1 MGLFIGYY
9 LTTPAG
15 DEVPTNPAAEFGMSL
30 WPSVFALPVY
40 PWSGGVD
47 RPSNYSALGRTS
59 GSPSTSCSPIIIL
72 SNSFGIPQDK
82 LNTAGGQDFSG
93 GAFC

>member
-30 WPSVFALPVY
+30 WHSVFALPVY
-40 PWSGGVD
+40 PRPGGVD
-47 RPSNYSALGRTS
+47 WPSNYSALRG
-59 GSPSTSCSPIIIL
+59 GL
-72 SNSFGIPQDK
+72 GVGIE
-82 LNTAGGQDFSG
+82 
-93 GAFC
+93 